1 MRREQVEPAFLD
13 VPGLP
18 HDPWSRR
25 AYHRLTTV
33 RSTSIVAPISQTEAP
48 LYLGRLTPYYANGAV
63 ALPKRVHANVF
74 DTISGQGK
82 RSQELQPE
90 LRKLCVNVFQAPS
103 GRVLYALT
111 FDTTVLNERL
121 VALLEDCYYE
131 SIKVTLHGGQV
142 RTIGELVDEEIQ
154 KVFPVS
160 EWNTEPDLHQILF
173 LSPVLSGLAT
183 AEDQRINIREDF
195 LRSLVYRVHVPQ
207 REGFTAVQFPPEL
220 NRGLTAVAAVGSFVS
235 VLCGHQD
242 YVENCAIL
250 SAAAIVSA
258 TTELRSIQESILDS
272 FAVVRDK
279 LGTLSRPQRSQMLG
293 SISGQLARHEMN
305 LSQHVESV
313 ADIGIW
319 IPSLRVED
327 YHRTLVSSVRLM
339 DRSQIVGNSIHR
351 LTSITSAR
359 TQVLLAEEQQLQDHR
374 RRSWA
379 LVVGL
384 LTTVAI
390 PASFILAF
398 FGISA
403 PEVDQNRSIF
413 DLHRYAGVYLFAFG
427 MVGLS
432 VLVVALFWVL
442 GHPSRRRKP

>member
-1 MRREQVEPAFLD
+1 VRREQVEPEFLD
-13 VPGLP
+13 TPGLP

-25 AYHRLTTV
+25 PYHRLTTV
-33 RSTSIVAPISQTEAP
+33 RSTSIVAPVSQVTAP

-63 ALPKRVHANVF
+63 ALPKRVHAKVVE
-74 DTISGQGK
+74 TVSCEGK
-82 RSQELQPE
+82 RSRELQPE
-90 LRKLCVNVFQAPS
+90 ILKICLNLFQAPS

-111 FDTTVLNERL
+111 VDTTTPNDRL

-131 SIKVTLHGGQV
+131 SIKVALASGDV
-142 RTIGELVDEEIQ
+142 LTIAELMDAEIQ
-154 KVFPVS
+154 KVFSVP
-160 EWNTEPDLHQILF
+160 EWKAEPDLHQLLF

-183 AEDQRINIREDF
+183 ADDQSVEIHEEF

-207 REGFTAVQFPPEL
+207 RADFTAVRFPPEL
-220 NRGLTAVAAVGSFVS
+220 NRGLTAVGAVGSFVS
-235 VLCGHQD
+235 VLSGHQD
-242 YVENCAIL
+242 YVENCAVL
-250 SAAAIVSA
+250 SAAAAVSA
-258 TTELRSIQESILDS
+258 TTELRGIQESILDS
-272 FAVVRDK
+272 FALVRDK
-279 LGTLSRPQRSQMLG
+279 LGTLSRTQRSHMLG
-293 SISGQLARHEMN
+293 NISGQLARHEMN
-305 LSQHVESV
+305 LSQYVESA
-313 ADIGIW
+313 ADVGIW

-327 YHRTLVSSVRLM
+327 YHRTLVSSIRLM
-339 DRSQIVGNSIHR
+339 ERSQLVGNSIHR

-359 TQVLLAEEQQLQDHR
+359 TQVLLAEEQQLQEHR

-390 PASFILAF
+390 PTSFILAF

-413 DLHRYAGVYLFAFG
+413 DFHKYAGVYLFAFG

-432 VLVVALFWVL
+432 VVVVLLFWL
-442 GHPSRRRKP
+442 IGHPSRRRKP